1 MIVAKPDVGCT
12 VAVEWDVMQ
21 HSGQQWDTATMV
33 LELPS
38 RAVIAHH
45 VHDEHQVVYASTG
58 VISVATSSGSWIAP
72 ASRAIWIPAGSS
84 HQHRAHGPTKFHGVG
99 LPGVQNP
106 LGVDVP
112 AVIAVSPLLRE
123 LIIHYTETSSD
134 SQEPLQRERL
144 LAVLVDQLAV
154 SSQQPIRLPAPR
166 DQRLIEVCKIVE
178 ERLSETIDLDDLAMI
193 CRSSP
198 RTLARL
204 FREEMRMSYVQWRTQ
219 LRLYY
224 ALRMLAD
231 GEQVSVVAHRCGWNS
246 ASTFVDVY
254 RRTYGHT
261 PGGRNRGD

>member
-1 MIVAKPDVGCT
+1 
-12 VAVEWDVMQ
+12 MQ
-21 HSGQQWDTATMV
+21 RSGQEWDTATMV

-45 VHDEHQVVYASTG
+45 VHDEHQLVYASTG
-58 VISVATSSGSWIAP
+58 VISVATSAGSWIAP
-72 ASRAIWIPAGSS
+72 ANRAIWIPAGSS

-99 LPGVQNP
+99 LPGVRNP

-112 AVIAVSPLLRE
+112 AVVAVSPLLRE
-123 LIIHYTETSSD
+123 LIIHYTEMPSASED
-134 SQEPLQRERL
+134 PRQRQRL

-166 DQRLIEVCKIVE
+166 DQRLVDVCKLVE
-178 ERLSETIDLDDLAMI
+178 EKLTETIDLDDLATA

-219 LRLYY
+219 LRLYH

-246 ASTFVDVY
+246 ASTFVDVF

-261 PGGRNRGD
+261 PGGRNRSE